1 METIKNLFKT
11 SRIENND
18 DELKKSFAKVTQV
31 GNKEDNF
38 KTWFANII
46 YHSHPINK
54 QISK

>member
-1 METIKNLFKT
+1 MKTIKNLFKT

-18 DELKKSFAKVTQV
+18 EELKKSFAKVTQV

-54 QISK
+54 QMFE